1 MTVRVVVCVQDY
13 VLGHVMDNVVDALMV
28 VQVDVPVVLADAV
41 LVVNLDVVLGVLA
54 DAVLVVNL
62 DAVPD
67 VLVDVTVVHHVLVDV
82 LMGVLLGVV
91 GVPVPVLVDV

>member
-1 MTVRVVVCVQDY
+1 
-13 VLGHVMDNVVDALMV
+13 MDNVVDALMA

-41 LVVNLDVVLGVLA
+41 LVVNLDVVLG
-54 DAVLVVNL
+54 
-62 DAVPD
+62 

-91 GVPVPVLVDV
+91 GVPVPVLADV

>member
-54 DAVLVVNL
+54 D
-62 DAVPD
+62 
-67 VLVDVTVVHHVLVDV
+67 VTVVHHVLVDA